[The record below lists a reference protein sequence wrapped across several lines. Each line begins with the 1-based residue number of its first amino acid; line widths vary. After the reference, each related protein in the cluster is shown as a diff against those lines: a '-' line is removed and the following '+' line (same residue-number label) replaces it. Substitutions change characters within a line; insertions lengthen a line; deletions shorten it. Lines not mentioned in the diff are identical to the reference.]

1 MRGRTWHP
9 GCPVPL
15 RDLRLL
21 TLRYWGFDGH
31 VHQGPMVVHASVAGD
46 VVSVFR
52 RLFRARFP
60 IQRIH
65 LAIPFHGVDTPPT
78 DRRDFTMGF
87 NCRPALTAHGPLA
100 NWSQHAF
107 GLAIDVNPIQNP
119 YVASDGFIREY
130 ASRRYRDRSLHLP
143 GMVHPGDVVV
153 RAFATIG
160 WTWAG
165 TWSGDQDYMHFSLT
179 GH

>member
-1 MRGRTWHP
+1 MT
-9 GCPVPL
+9 
-15 RDLRLL
+15 
-21 TLRYWGFDGH
+21 GH
-31 VHQGPMVVHASVAGD
+31 TAIRPIAVAGPTGL
-46 VVSVFR
+46 VLS
-52 RLFRARFP
+52 RFP

-119 YVASDGFIREY
+119 YVASDGFTREY
-130 ASRRYRDRSLHLP
+130 ASRRY
-143 GMVHPGDVVV
+143 
-153 RAFATIG
+153 
-160 WTWAG
+160 
-165 TWSGDQDYMHFSLT
+165 
-179 GH
+179 